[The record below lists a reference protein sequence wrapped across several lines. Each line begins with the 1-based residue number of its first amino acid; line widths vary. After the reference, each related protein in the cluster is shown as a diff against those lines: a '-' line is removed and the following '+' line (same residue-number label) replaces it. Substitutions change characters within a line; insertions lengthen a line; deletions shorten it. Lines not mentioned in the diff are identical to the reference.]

1 MIRKLAVAVT
11 TTSLGAATGYT
22 TPVSGLIHAIAY
34 VPDGTSPLET
44 GADIVVTGHTSG
56 MAILTKAN
64 IGTAAVQWHPR
75 VGTAAVADGSA
86 LVYAAGG
93 SPACD
98 KIPVASEA
106 IKIVV
111 TDGGNVLSGTFYVF
125 VDGGDS

>member
-11 TTSLGAATGYT
+11 TNGSGAATSYT

-34 VPDGTSPLET
+34 VPDGTSPLDT
-44 GADIVVTGHTSG
+44 GADIVVSGHTSG

-64 IGTAAVQWHPR
+64 IGTSAVQWHPR

-86 LVYAAGG
+86 LLYAAGG
-93 SPACD
+93 AAVCD

-106 IKIVV
+106 VKIVV
-111 TDGGNVLSGTFYVF
+111 ANGGDTLSGTFYVF
-125 VDGGDS
+125 IDGGDA